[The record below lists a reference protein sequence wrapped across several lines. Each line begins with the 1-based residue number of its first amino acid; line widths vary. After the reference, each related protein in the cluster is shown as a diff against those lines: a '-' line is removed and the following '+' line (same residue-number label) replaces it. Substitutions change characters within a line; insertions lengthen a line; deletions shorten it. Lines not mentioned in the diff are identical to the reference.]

1 MMKKAHIENH
11 FQARFQSLTRYLL
24 KNSAI
29 IVKLQ
34 RMMLSIGCCE

>member
-1 MMKKAHIENH
+1 
-11 FQARFQSLTRYLL
+11 LTRYLL